1 MGREGLR
8 MGIFGTYRQQFST
21 EHQEATLVEMKEREN
36 KSNRHTVLHVLLR
49 SWQLQHLEERIWSNY
64 YIT

>member
-21 EHQEATLVEMKEREN
+21 EHQEATLVEMKKGKIN
-36 KSNRHTVLHVLLR
+36 VTDILCCMSYCAHGSCN
-49 SWQLQHLEERIWSNY
+49 IWKKESGLI
-64 YIT
+64 IT